1 MKEEMKL
8 KETWKKDF
16 SDYMFLKTNRMF
28 KWENLPETIPEYILE
43 RFLQENGKCI
53 FYKYKDDFYIF
64 DFSFSEVP
72 NVYNEPSGIIFT
84 NVALKLTI
92 QEKRNLMNE
101 TENGVIILNDTKIK
115 GLKPI
120 FNKYADLL
128 TESEITIKLIS
139 QLDRMKTFISA
150 SDERT
155 KRESENFLNKI
166 KSGELS
172 VIGDNAIFESVKSFN
187 NGGVNTSVS
196 QYIELM
202 QYLKA
207 SCLNEIGIN
216 ANYNLKRER
225 LNNSE
230 IQLNDFGLLP
240 FCNLMLM
247 QRQKAVEKINEKFN
261 LNIKV
266 SFSDIWEI
274 EKMTLAE
281 TLENETNTD
290 NAQELILETEN
301 PDSADSGDSNDSGDT
316 VPLNDTENN
325 SDTVPLNDT
334 ENNSDTV
341 PLNDTEN
348 NSDTVPLNDTKKGGE
363 EDEQRTETNDSEKS
377 GNDEQSENIPESDRL
392 DSENNSEMD
401 SEENKKDE
409 ENRNDDIIDS
419 GEKEPDENE
428 PDEKENDEDEKE
440 PEKDSDSDSEEK
452 EPDEVETD
460 SEEKETDSDSGK
472 EPDEEDEEE
481 KENK

>member
-53 FYKYKDDFYIF
+53 FYKNKDDFFVF

-301 PDSADSGDSNDSGDT
+301 PDSADSGDSNDSGDI

-334 ENNSDTV
+334 E
-341 PLNDTEN
+341 
-348 NSDTVPLNDTKKGGE
+348 KGGE

-392 DSENNSEMD
+392 DSKNNYEMD

-428 PDEKENDEDEKE
+428 TDEKEPDEDEKE

-472 EPDEEDEEE
+472 KPDEEKETDSDSGKEPDEEDEEE

>member
-53 FYKYKDDFYIF
+53 FYKYKDDFFVF

-334 ENNSDTV
+334 E
-341 PLNDTEN
+341 
-348 NSDTVPLNDTKKGGE
+348 KGGE

-377 GNDEQSENIPESDRL
+377 RNDEQSENIPESDRL
-392 DSENNSEMD
+392 DSKNNSKMD

-409 ENRNDDIIDS
+409 ENRNNDIIDS

-428 PDEKENDEDEKE
+428 TDEKEPDEDEKE

-472 EPDEEDEEE
+472 EHDEEKETDSDSGKEPDEEDEEE

>member
-187 NGGVNTSVS
+187 NGGVNTNVS

-301 PDSADSGDSNDSGDT
+301 PDSADSDDSGDT

-334 ENNSDTV
+334 E
-341 PLNDTEN
+341 
-348 NSDTVPLNDTKKGGE
+348 KGGE
-363 EDEQRTETNDSEKS
+363 EDEERTETNDSEKS

-392 DSENNSEMD
+392 NSENNSEMD

-419 GEKEPDENE
+419 GEKEPDE
-428 PDEKENDEDEKE
+428 
-440 PEKDSDSDSEEK
+440 
-452 EPDEVETD
+452 
-460 SEEKETDSDSGK
+460 
-472 EPDEEDEEE
+472 EDEEE
-481 KENK
+481 KRK

>member
-341 PLNDTEN
+341 PLNDT
-348 NSDTVPLNDTKKGGE
+348 KKGGE

>member
-334 ENNSDTV
+334 
-341 PLNDTEN
+341 
-348 NSDTVPLNDTKKGGE
+348 KKGGE